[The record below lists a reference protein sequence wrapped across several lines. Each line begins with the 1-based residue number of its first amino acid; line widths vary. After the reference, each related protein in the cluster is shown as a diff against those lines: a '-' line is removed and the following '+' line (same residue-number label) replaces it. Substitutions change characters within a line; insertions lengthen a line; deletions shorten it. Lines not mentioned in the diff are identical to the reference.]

1 MEDRE
6 RDMGLGVS
14 IREPS
19 LVVGAGLLVAS
30 AAAWGLLLAMGD
42 EMPMG
47 FGLWIGAWTV
57 MMAAMMLPSTSPLVL
72 LYARQSTAMSSA
84 LLTTGYVAVWAGVG
98 LAAYGIDM
106 RLPDPSN
113 RVVGAVL
120 IGAGLYQ
127 LTPLKTACLKRCR
140 NPADFLVTH
149 WRRGRMGALRL
160 GVEHGAYCVGC
171 CWALMGV
178 LIVAGSM
185 SLAWVVAIALV
196 VAGEKLL
203 PAGQLFG
210 RLGGVGLLVAGIVV
224 VL

>member
-1 MEDRE
+1 
-6 RDMGLGVS
+6 MGLDVS
-14 IREPS
+14 VRQPT
-19 LVVGAGLLVAS
+19 LVVGAGLFLVS
-30 AAAWGLLLAMGD
+30 VAAWATLLATGD
-42 EMPMG
+42 EMPMA
-47 FGLWIGAWTV
+47 GLWIGAWTV

-72 LYARQSTAMSSA
+72 LYARQSTATSSA
-84 LLTTGYVAVWAGVG
+84 LLTAGYVAVWAAVG

-106 RLPDPSN
+106 RLPDPGN

-149 WRRGRMGALRL
+149 WRRGRVGALRL

-203 PAGQLFG
+203 PAGQLLG
-210 RLGGVGLLVAGIVV
+210 RLGGVGLLVAGIVL

>member
-1 MEDRE
+1 
-6 RDMGLGVS
+6 MGLGVS
-14 IREPS
+14 VRQPT
-19 LVVGAGLLVAS
+19 LVVGAGLLLAA
-30 AAAWGLLLAMGD
+30 AAAWAALLAMGD

-84 LLTTGYVAVWAGVG
+84 LLTAGYVAVWATVG

-120 IGAGLYQ
+120 IAAGLYQ
-127 LTPLKTACLKRCR
+127 ITPLKTACLKRCR

-149 WRRGRMGALRL
+149 WRRGRVGALRL

>member
-1 MEDRE
+1 
-6 RDMGLGVS
+6 
-14 IREPS
+14 
-19 LVVGAGLLVAS
+19 
-30 AAAWGLLLAMGD
+30 LLLASVAVWAALLSMGD

-72 LYARQSTAMSSA
+72 LYAKRSTAAHSA
-84 LLTTGYVAVWAGVG
+84 LLTAGYLLVWAAIG
-98 LAAYGIDM
+98 LATYEVAM

-140 NPADFLVTH
+140 NPVDFLVTH
-149 WRRGRMGALRL
+149 WHPGRVGALRL

-185 SLAWVVAIALV
+185 SLAWVVTIALV

-203 PAGQLFG
+203 PAGQLLG
-210 RLGGVGLLVAGIVV
+210 RLGGVGLLIAGIVV
-224 VL
+224 AL

>member
-1 MEDRE
+1 V
-6 RDMGLGVS
+6 GLGVS
-14 IREPS
+14 VREPS
-19 LVVGAGLLVAS
+19 LVVGAGLLLASVAVW
-30 AAAWGLLLAMGD
+30 AALLSMGD

-72 LYARQSTAMSSA
+72 LYAKRSTAAHSA
-84 LLTTGYVAVWAGVG
+84 LLTAGYLLVWAAIG
-98 LAAYGIDM
+98 LAAYEVAM

-140 NPADFLVTH
+140 NPVDFLVTH
-149 WRRGRMGALRL
+149 WHPGRVGALRL

-203 PAGQLFG
+203 PAGQLLG

-224 VL
+224 AL

>member
-1 MEDRE
+1 V
-6 RDMGLGVS
+6 GLGVS
-14 IREPS
+14 VREPS
-19 LVVGAGLLVAS
+19 LVVGS
-30 AAAWGLLLAMGD
+30 GLLLASVAVWAALLSMGD

-72 LYARQSTAMSSA
+72 LYAKRSTAAHSA
-84 LLTTGYVAVWAGVG
+84 LLTAGYLLVWAAIG
-98 LAAYGIDM
+98 LTAYEVAM

-140 NPADFLVTH
+140 NPVDFLVTH
-149 WRRGRMGALRL
+149 WHPGRVGALRL

-203 PAGQLFG
+203 PAGQLLG

-224 VL
+224 AL

>member
-1 MEDRE
+1 
-6 RDMGLGVS
+6 MGLGVS
-14 IREPS
+14 VREPA
-19 LVVGAGLLVAS
+19 LVVGAGLLLAS
-30 AAAWGLLLAMGD
+30 VAAWATLLAMGD

-47 FGLWIGAWTV
+47 AGLWIGAWTV

-84 LLTTGYVAVWAGVG
+84 LLTTGYIAVWAAIG
-98 LAAYGIDM
+98 LAAYGIHM

-120 IGAGLYQ
+120 IVAGLYQ
-127 LTPLKTACLKRCR
+127 LTPIKTACLTRCR

-149 WRRGRMGALRL
+149 WRRGRVGALRL

-171 CWALMGV
+171 CWVLMGV

-185 SLAWVVAIALV
+185 GLAWVVAIALV

-203 PAGQLFG
+203 PAGQLLG

>member
-1 MEDRE
+1 
-6 RDMGLGVS
+6 
-14 IREPS
+14 
-19 LVVGAGLLVAS
+19 
-30 AAAWGLLLAMGD
+30 
-42 EMPMG
+42 
-47 FGLWIGAWTV
+47 
-57 MMAAMMLPSTSPLVL
+57 
-72 LYARQSTAMSSA
+72 
-84 LLTTGYVAVWAGVG
+84 
-98 LAAYGIDM
+98 M

-113 RVVGAVL
+113 RIVGAVL

-127 LTPLKTACLKRCR
+127 LTPLKAACLKGCR

-149 WRRGRMGALRL
+149 WRRGGVGALRL
-160 GVEHGAYCVGC
+160 GVEHGAFCVGC

-203 PAGQLFG
+203 PAGQLLG
-210 RLGGVGLLVAGIVV
+210 RLGGVVLLVAGIAV

>member
-1 MEDRE
+1 
-6 RDMGLGVS
+6 MGLGISV
-14 IREPS
+14 RAPS
-19 LVVGAGLLVAS
+19 LVVGAGLLLAA
-30 AAAWGLLLAMGD
+30 AAAWAALLAMGD

-57 MMAAMMLPSTSPLVL
+57 MMAAMMLPSASPLVL
-72 LYARQSTAMSSA
+72 LYSRRSTALRSA

-98 LAAYGIDM
+98 LAAYAVDM

-113 RVVGAVL
+113 GLIGAVL
-120 IGAGLYQ
+120 IAAGLYQ

-140 NPADFLVTH
+140 NPVDFLVAH
-149 WRRGRMGALRL
+149 WRSGRTGALRL
-160 GVEHGAYCVGC
+160 GAEHGAYCVGC

-178 LIVAGSM
+178 LVVAGSM

-196 VAGEKLL
+196 VAAEKLL
-203 PAGQLFG
+203 PGGQLLG

-224 VL
+224 AL

>member
-1 MEDRE
+1 V
-6 RDMGLGVS
+6 GLGVS
-14 IREPS
+14 VREPS
-19 LVVGAGLLVAS
+19 LVVGAGLLLASVAVW
-30 AAAWGLLLAMGD
+30 AALLSMGD
-42 EMPMG
+42 EIPMG

-72 LYARQSTAMSSA
+72 LYAKRSTAAHSA
-84 LLTTGYVAVWAGVG
+84 LLTAGYLLVWAAIG
-98 LAAYGIDM
+98 LAAYEVAM

-140 NPADFLVTH
+140 NPVDFLVTH
-149 WRRGRMGALRL
+149 WHPGRVGALRL

-203 PAGQLFG
+203 PAGQLLG

-224 VL
+224 AL

>member
-1 MEDRE
+1 
-6 RDMGLGVS
+6 MGLDVS
-14 IREPS
+14 VRQPT
-19 LVVGAGLLVAS
+19 LVVGAGLLLVLV
-30 AAAWGLLLAMGD
+30 AAWAALLAMGD

-47 FGLWIGAWTV
+47 AGLWIGAWTV

-72 LYARQSTAMSSA
+72 LYARQSTATSSA
-84 LLTTGYVAVWAGVG
+84 LLTAGYVAVWAGVG

-149 WRRGRMGALRL
+149 WRRGRVGALRL

-224 VL
+224 VV

>member
-1 MEDRE
+1 
-6 RDMGLGVS
+6 MGLGVS
-14 IREPS
+14 VREPA
-19 LVVGAGLLVAS
+19 LVVGAGLLLAS
-30 AAAWGLLLAMGD
+30 VAAWATLLAMGD

-47 FGLWIGAWTV
+47 AGLWIGAWTV

-84 LLTTGYVAVWAGVG
+84 LLTTGYVAVWAAIG
-98 LAAYGIDM
+98 LAAYGIHM

-120 IGAGLYQ
+120 IAAGLYQ
-127 LTPLKTACLKRCR
+127 LTPLKTACLTHCR

-149 WRRGRMGALRL
+149 WRRGRVGALRL
-160 GVEHGAYCVGC
+160 GVEHAAYCVGC

-185 SLAWVVAIALV
+185 GLAWVVAIALV

-203 PAGQLFG
+203 PAGQLLG

>member
-1 MEDRE
+1 
-6 RDMGLGVS
+6 MGLDVS
-14 IREPS
+14 VRQPTV
-19 LVVGAGLLVAS
+19 VVGAGLLLVS
-30 AAAWGLLLAMGD
+30 VAAWAALLAMGD

-47 FGLWIGAWTV
+47 AGLWIGAWTV

-72 LYARQSTAMSSA
+72 LYARQSTAASST
-84 LLTTGYVAVWAGVG
+84 LLTAGYVAVWAGVG

-149 WRRGRMGALRL
+149 WRRGRVGALRL

-178 LIVAGSM
+178 LVVAGSM

-196 VAGEKLL
+196 VAAEKLL
-203 PAGQLFG
+203 PAGQLLG
-210 RLGGVGLLVAGIVV
+210 RLGGVVLLVAGIVV

>member
-1 MEDRE
+1 V
-6 RDMGLGVS
+6 GLGVS
-14 IREPS
+14 VREPS
-19 LVVGAGLLVAS
+19 LVVGAGLLLASVAVW
-30 AAAWGLLLAMGD
+30 AALVSMGD

-72 LYARQSTAMSSA
+72 LYAKRSTAAHSA
-84 LLTTGYVAVWAGVG
+84 LLTAGYLLVWAAIG
-98 LAAYGIDM
+98 LTAYEVAM

-140 NPADFLVTH
+140 NPVDFLVTH
-149 WRRGRMGALRL
+149 WHPGRVGALRL

-203 PAGQLFG
+203 PAGQLLG

-224 VL
+224 AL

>member
-1 MEDRE
+1 
-6 RDMGLGVS
+6 MGLGVS
-14 IREPS
+14 AREPA
-19 LVVGAGLLVAS
+19 LVVGAGLLLAS
-30 AAAWGLLLAMGD
+30 VAAWATLLAMGD

-47 FGLWIGAWTV
+47 AGLWIGAWTV

-84 LLTTGYVAVWAGVG
+84 LLTTGYVAVWAAIG
-98 LAAYGIDM
+98 LAAYGIHM

-120 IGAGLYQ
+120 IVAGLYQ
-127 LTPLKTACLKRCR
+127 LTPIKTACLTRCR

-149 WRRGRMGALRL
+149 WRRGRVGALRL

-171 CWALMGV
+171 CWVLMGV

-185 SLAWVVAIALV
+185 GLAWVVAIALV

-203 PAGQLFG
+203 PAGQLLG

>member
-1 MEDRE
+1 
-6 RDMGLGVS
+6 MGLGVS
-14 IREPS
+14 VREPS
-19 LVVGAGLLVAS
+19 LVAGAGLLLASVAVW
-30 AAAWGLLLAMGD
+30 AALLAMGD

-72 LYARQSTAMSSA
+72 LYAKRASAGHSA
-84 LLTTGYVAVWAGVG
+84 LLTAGYLLVWAAIG
-98 LAAYGIDM
+98 LAAYGVAM
-106 RLPDPSN
+106 RLPDPGN

-120 IGAGLYQ
+120 IAAGLYQ

-140 NPADFLVTH
+140 NPVDFLVTH
-149 WRRGRMGALRL
+149 WRAGRVGALRL

-203 PAGQLFG
+203 PAGRLLG
-210 RLGGVGLLVAGIVV
+210 RLGGVGLLAAGIVV

>member
-1 MEDRE
+1 
-6 RDMGLGVS
+6 MGLDVS
-14 IREPS
+14 VRQPT
-19 LVVGAGLLVAS
+19 LVVGAGLLLVLV
-30 AAAWGLLLAMGD
+30 AAWAALLAMGD

-47 FGLWIGAWTV
+47 AGLWIGAWTV

-72 LYARQSTAMSSA
+72 LYARQSTATSSA
-84 LLTTGYVAVWAGVG
+84 LLTAGYVAVWAGVG

-149 WRRGRMGALRL
+149 WRRGRVGALRL
-160 GVEHGAYCVGC
+160 GVEHGAYCLGC

-185 SLAWVVAIALV
+185 SLAWVLAIALV

>member
-1 MEDRE
+1 V
-6 RDMGLGVS
+6 GLGVS
-14 IREPS
+14 VREPS
-19 LVVGAGLLVAS
+19 LVVGAGLLLASVAVW
-30 AAAWGLLLAMGD
+30 AALLSMGD

-72 LYARQSTAMSSA
+72 LYAKRSTAAHSA
-84 LLTTGYVAVWAGVG
+84 LLTAGYLLVWAAIG
-98 LAAYGIDM
+98 LTAYEVAM

-140 NPADFLVTH
+140 NPVDFLVTH
-149 WRRGRMGALRL
+149 WHPGRVGALRL

-203 PAGQLFG
+203 PAGQLLG

-224 VL
+224 AL

>member
-1 MEDRE
+1 L
-6 RDMGLGVS
+6 GLGVS
-14 IREPS
+14 VRTPS
-19 LVVGAGLLVAS
+19 LAVGAGLLLAA
-30 AAAWGLLLAMGD
+30 AAAWAALLAMGA

-47 FGLWIGAWTV
+47 FSLWIGAWTV

-72 LYARQSTAMSSA
+72 LYARQSTAASSA
-84 LLTTGYVAVWAGVG
+84 LLTAGYVAVWAGVG
-98 LAAYGIDM
+98 LAAYGVDM

-113 RVVGAVL
+113 RIVGAVL

-127 LTPLKTACLKRCR
+127 LTPLKAACLKGCR

-149 WRRGRMGALRL
+149 WRRGGVGALRL
-160 GVEHGAYCVGC
+160 GVEHGAFCVGC

-203 PAGQLFG
+203 PAGQLLG
-210 RLGGVGLLVAGIVV
+210 RLGGVVLLVAGIAV

>member
-1 MEDRE
+1 L
-6 RDMGLGVS
+6 GLGVS
-14 IREPS
+14 VRESS
-19 LVVGAGLLVAS
+19 LVVGAGLLLVS
-30 AAAWGLLLAMGD
+30 VAAWAALLAMGD

-47 FGLWIGAWTV
+47 AGLWIGAWTV

-72 LYARQSTAMSSA
+72 LYARQSTAASST
-84 LLTTGYVAVWAGVG
+84 LLTAGYVAVWAGVG

-127 LTPLKTACLKRCR
+127 LTPLKTACLRRCR

-149 WRRGRMGALRL
+149 WRRGRVGALRL

-178 LIVAGSM
+178 LVVAGSM

-203 PAGQLFG
+203 PAGQLLG
-210 RLGGVGLLVAGIVV
+210 RLGGVGLLVAGIVL

>member
-1 MEDRE
+1 
-6 RDMGLGVS
+6 MGLDVS
-14 IREPS
+14 VRQPT
-19 LVVGAGLLVAS
+19 LVVGAGLFLVS
-30 AAAWGLLLAMGD
+30 VAAWATLLATGD

-47 FGLWIGAWTV
+47 AGLWIGAWTV
-57 MMAAMMLPSTSPLVL
+57 MMAAMMLPSASPLVL
-72 LYARQSTAMSSA
+72 LYARQSTATSST
-84 LLTTGYVAVWAGVG
+84 LLTVGYVAVWAGVG

-106 RLPDPSN
+106 RLPDPGN
-113 RVVGAVL
+113 RLVGAVL

-149 WRRGRMGALRL
+149 WRRGRVGALRL

-203 PAGQLFG
+203 PAGPLFG

-224 VL
+224 VV

>member
-1 MEDRE
+1 M
-6 RDMGLGVS
+6 
-14 IREPS
+14 
-19 LVVGAGLLVAS
+19 LVVGTGLLLVS
-30 AAAWGLLLAMGD
+30 VAAWAALLAMGD

-47 FGLWIGAWTV
+47 AGLWIGAWTV

-72 LYARQSTAMSSA
+72 LYARQSTALSSA

-98 LAAYGIDM
+98 LAAYAIDM
-106 RLPDPSN
+106 RLPDPSD

-127 LTPLKTACLKRCR
+127 LTPLKTACLTRCR

-149 WRRGRMGALRL
+149 WRRGRVGALRL

-185 SLAWVVAIALV
+185 GLAWVLAIALV

-203 PAGQLFG
+203 PAGQLLG
-210 RLGGVGLLVAGIVV
+210 RLGGVGLLIAGIVV

>member
-1 MEDRE
+1 MNE
-6 RDMGLGVS
+6 RAALQSG
-14 IREPS
+14 I
-19 LVVGAGLLVAS
+19 LLAAV
-30 AAAWGLLLAMGD
+30 AAACWGLLLTMGD

-84 LLTTGYVAVWAGVG
+84 LLTAGYVAVWAAVG
-98 LAAYGIDM
+98 LAAYGFDM

-120 IGAGLYQ
+120 IAAGLYQ

-149 WRRGRMGALRL
+149 WRRGRVGALRL

-224 VL
+224 AL

>member
-1 MEDRE
+1 
-6 RDMGLGVS
+6 MGLGVS
-14 IREPS
+14 VREPT
-19 LVVGAGLLVAS
+19 LVVGAGLLLVS
-30 AAAWGLLLAMGD
+30 VAAWAALLAMGD

-47 FGLWIGAWTV
+47 AGLWIGAWTV

-84 LLTTGYVAVWAGVG
+84 LLTAGYVAVWAGVG

-120 IGAGLYQ
+120 IAAGLYQ
-127 LTPLKTACLKRCR
+127 LTPLKTACLTRCR

-149 WRRGRMGALRL
+149 WRRGRVGALRL

-171 CWALMGV
+171 CWALMGL

-203 PAGQLFG
+203 PAGQLLG